1 MPIYE
6 YRCGFCE
13 RQFEVR
19 QGFNDDPITNCHE
32 CGAGVQRVIQ
42 TAGIVFK
49 GSGWYATESR
59 RASKHSLGSDAQE
72 QSNDGDHSDSQGE
85 SSSSSDA
92 SSSSSS
98 PESSSK
104 DSSKE
109 PATTSPST
117 TSTAPSTSDSG
128 SH

>member
-6 YRCGFCE
+6 YRCGLCE

-32 CGAGVQRVIQ
+32 CGSAVQRVIQ
-42 TAGIVFK
+42 PAGIVFK

-72 QSNDGDHSDSQGE
+72 HSNDGDHSDSQGE
-85 SSSSSDA
+85 SGSSSDA

-98 PESSSK
+98 PESASK

-117 TSTAPSTSDSG
+117 TSTSNSNANSG